1 MFDWAYLIPLAPF
14 IMVSFIVWI
23 SHRRKIEE
31 KRIEIT
37 ASQSAEKAAQYASQ
51 IEQLNE
57 RVQVLERIVTDSGY
71 DVATQIEALRDV
83 REVEG
88 EKPALTSAADAGVP
102 LNIGKTATKQEQA

>member
-14 IMVSFIVWI
+14 IMVSFIVWL

-31 KRIEIT
+31 KRIEAT

-51 IEQLNE
+51 IQQLQD

-71 DVATQIEALRDV
+71 NVASQIEALRDT
-83 REVEG
+83 REVE
-88 EKPALTSAADAGVP
+88 ESDSGVP
-102 LNIGKTATKQEQA
+102 LNIAKKEEV